1 MQPLSTLPLLVGRTL
16 AHCNLVEDAPLRF
29 HPDMGV
35 ARKHGA
41 RDLPAMIISSPAP
54 EMLSTAEPVDPND
67 ANLTATLPG
76 ALLQLG
82 STVAPVAP
90 T

>member
-1 MQPLSTLPLLVGRTL
+1 MRPLSTLPLLVGRTL

-41 RDLPAMIISSPAP
+41 RDVPGGKTGRSEFGLRHGSGMGAPRTVGPFQPQWWFPARERAP
-54 EMLSTAEPVDPND
+54 GES
-67 ANLTATLPG
+67 
-76 ALLQLG
+76 
-82 STVAPVAP
+82 
-90 T
+90 